1 MSSWVDALV
10 FVSVSGFWIGN
21 IAYYKKKKKEGK
33 ILSFAYSELFSLA
46 AFAIDFQI
54 LYLALF
60 LVFESQ

>member
-1 MSSWVDALV
+1 MCLDFELE
-10 FVSVSGFWIGN
+10 ILLT
-21 IAYYKKKKKEGK
+21 IKKKREGK

-60 LVFESQ
+60 LVF